1 MSTVNVAIVGTGL
14 AGLTTAVSLRELA
27 KDSGLTDS
35 VAIDV
40 YEATD
45 RIGGKL
51 YTVAFEGG
59 PTDVGAEAFDASNTD
74 IRDFFDDLG
83 LESEIV
89 TASTNDEQATFTGG
103 FAQLYEA
110 LAEASGADIYVDAFI
125 SGLTEGETTDQGRTT
140 YRLTGG
146 EDKTYDH
153 VILATPA
160 PTTALLLKKIAP
172 EVSSQIANVK
182 LEHAAV
188 VCLRFTQEALAEASL
203 PGSAEIDLSGTDG
216 ATAKAITLSSRKWPH
231 LAEREGELVRVDFA
245 GTGPELAITATEDDL
260 VDHALADLKNA
271 TGIDAGEEGPEEVYV
286 QRWFGAVPTTTETA
300 VDEIPGISVTGNWV
314 NGEEIGDVIANARS
328 VAHAV
333 AKQLL

>member
-1 MSTVNVAIVGTGL
+1 MSTVNVAIVGAGL
-14 AGLTTAVSLRELA
+14 AGLTTAVSLSERAEE
-27 KDSGLTDS
+27 SGLADS
-35 VAIDV
+35 LAIDV

-59 PTDVGAEAFDASNTD
+59 PTDVGAEAFDASNAAV
-74 IRDFFDDLG
+74 REFFSQLG
-83 LESEIV
+83 LDDDIV
-89 TASTNDEQATFTGG
+89 NATTNDDQATFTGG

-125 SGLTEGETTDQGRTT
+125 SGLTEGSTTDQGRTT

-146 EDKTYDH
+146 EDRTYDH

-172 EVSSQIANVK
+172 EVSAQIAAVK

-203 PGSAEIDLSGTDG
+203 PANVEIDLGGTAG

-245 GTGPELAITATEDDL
+245 GTGPELAITATEDAL
-260 VDHALADLKNA
+260 VDHALSDVKNA
-271 TGIDAGEEGPEEVYV
+271 TGIDAGEDGPEEVYV
-286 QRWFGAVPTTTETA
+286 QRWFGAVPTTTET
-300 VDEIPGISVTGNWV
+300 VIDDVPGISVTGNWI
-314 NGEEIGDVIANARS
+314 NGEEIGNVIANARS

-333 AKQLL
+333 ARKLL